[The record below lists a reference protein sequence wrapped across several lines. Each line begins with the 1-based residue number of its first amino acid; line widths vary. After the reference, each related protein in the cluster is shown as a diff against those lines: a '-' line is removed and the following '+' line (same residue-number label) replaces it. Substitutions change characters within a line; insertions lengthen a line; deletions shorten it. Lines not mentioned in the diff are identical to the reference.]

1 MRRPTLLLTA
11 AFCAATAMAAP
22 PKSGITPANYVEI
35 GDTVV
40 DMLDTT
46 GLAFSTGVLGRAD
59 RARPRFT
66 AFTAFTAPTPR
77 TETFEAPCPGGGHH
91 TASVNGSMTLG
102 RMPLRLV
109 QDDPFVLAPDG
120 TPRSGRLT
128 TTDTEGNRLQVDAG
142 ARRYSYR
149 YFGRSN
155 RGESPDSTSQS
166 KPR

>member
-1 MRRPTLLLTA
+1 MRRPTLLLAA

-46 GLAFSTGVLGRAD
+46 GLAFSTGVLGQAD

-77 TETFEAPCPGGGHH
+77 TETFEAPCPGGGSISGS
-91 TASVNGSMTLG
+91 TTDRDANGDLS
-102 RMPLRLV
+102 V
-109 QDDPFVLAPDG
+109 QDRFVTVFKSCRVESAVV
-120 TPRSGRLT
+120 SGSSEFVVTKHRYEGAVEF
-128 TTDTEGNRLQVDAG
+128 TELEFASRIWAAMRCAG
-142 ARRYSYR
+142 RARRR
-149 YFGRSN
+149 
-155 RGESPDSTSQS
+155 
-166 KPR
+166 